1 MGLYGSLRTSAS
13 GMAAQSNRI
22 SSVADNIANS
32 NTTGY
37 KRSAIEFAT
46 LVLSQGGDDY
56 QSGSVKSNTQYFISQ
71 QGAMASTSRWSNVGI
86 EGDGFF
92 MVQNAG
98 GQTFLTRAGAFI
110 PTTGEG
116 YLENAAGMR
125 LMGYSL
131 AGGSTPPLVING
143 TAGLEPI
150 RLSALA
156 LQSTPT
162 TAGYFRANL
171 PINGGAAGAATPVVA
186 SGGGNL
192 PSENQAAATPTKGP
206 TSLVVYDNL
215 GNSVTLDVY
224 ATRTTA
230 AGGAADT
237 WEMTVFNAAD
247 RATGGTFPYGA
258 AALATEQLSFDASGN
273 LMPSSAQ
280 GMSIPVPNG
289 AAVALDLST
298 MSAKAATY
306 DPDAEANGNA
316 PSQVIGYDIAND
328 GTLSA
333 VYENGSRVETFRIP
347 LATVPSPDK
356 LAVQAGNTFLATQES
371 GDFKMGFPSE
381 GGRGTIQGYS
391 VEQSNVD
398 LANELTTMIES
409 QRNYTANSKV
419 FQTSAELM
427 DVLVNLQR

>member
-1 MGLYGSLRTSAS
+1 
-13 GMAAQSNRI
+13 MAAQSNRI

-32 NTTGY
+32 NTAGY
-37 KRSAIEFAT
+37 KRSAIEFST

-56 QSGSVKSNTQYFISQ
+56 QSGSVKSNTQYYITQ
-71 QGAMASTSRWSNVGI
+71 QGAIASTTRWSNVGI

-92 MVQNAG
+92 MVQDAG
-98 GQTFLTRAGAFI
+98 GQTFLTRAGSFV
-110 PTTGEG
+110 PTTSDG
-116 YLENAAGMR
+116 YLQNAGGLR

-131 AGGSTPPLVING
+131 ANGATPPLVING

-150 RLSALA
+150 QLSALA
-156 LQSTPT
+156 LQSSPSTQG
-162 TAGYFRANL
+162 AFRANL
-171 PINGGAAGAATPVVA
+171 PVNAGASGAATPVVT
-186 SGGGNL
+186 GTGL
-192 PSENQAAATPTKGP
+192 PSANQAAATPTKGP

-224 ATRTTA
+224 VTRATNTA
-230 AGGAADT
+230 PAADT
-237 WEMTVFNAAD
+237 WEVTVFNAAQ
-247 RATGGTFPYGA
+247 RTPGGTFPYGTA
-258 AALATEQLSFDASGN
+258 GSAPLATTNVTFDASGN
-273 LMPSSAQ
+273 LLSTSAQ
-280 GMSIPVPNG
+280 SLTVPVPNG
-289 AAVALDLST
+289 ASMSLDLST
-298 MSAKAATY
+298 LSAKAAPY
-306 DPDAEANGNA
+306 DPDAEVNGNA
-316 PSQVIGYDIAND
+316 PSQVIGYDISED

-356 LAVQAGNTFLATQES
+356 LAPQAGNTFLTTQES
-371 GDFKMGFPSE
+371 GDFKMGFASE
-381 GGRGTIQGYS
+381 GGRGTIQGYAL
-391 VEQSNVD
+391 EQSNVD